1 MPVIRETRRYT
12 EIPEAH
18 GNSGSVRRFTLLIS
32 SLTTITTPVPVPTSP
47 TCAME
52 NFIANSIL
60 NDYISIAAT
69 VDINRSHSDSI
80 MTKMD
85 TISHAANI

>member
-52 NFIANSIL
+52 NSIL